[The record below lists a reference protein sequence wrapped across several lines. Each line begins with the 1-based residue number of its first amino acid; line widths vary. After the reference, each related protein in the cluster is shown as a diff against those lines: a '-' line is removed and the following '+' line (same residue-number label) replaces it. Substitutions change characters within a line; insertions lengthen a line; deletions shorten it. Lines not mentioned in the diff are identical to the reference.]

1 MVRGCSNP
9 MAPSRH
15 ALLTPFTRTQAG
27 LSRLLSLT
35 LQAGWESA
43 SCLKRFASKSRIQ
56 NTPCAIG
63 DGLAHAGVIPAVRVC
78 LFQPRPASLATNRA
92 KSVAR
97 SGRLP
102 FLIPM
107 KVNRFLFLIST
118 LSALTLIN
126 LPAIEPAPQT
136 AKKPLSNE
144 YHGTTVED
152 PYQWLENDEDPEVKK
167 WSDAQSQRTRAYLD
181 KLPDR
186 AAIEKQLTEWYA
198 KTSPSY
204 FSLVSRPGILF
215 AMKFQP
221 PKQQPLLV
229 TLVSADDLK
238 SEKVVLDPNVLDAKG
253 TTAIDWFVPSL
264 DGKYVTVSLSKGG
277 SEDGTLHFY
286 ETATGKA
293 LPDTIAHVQYPTA
306 GGSAAWNSDGTG
318 IYYTRFPRKGERADA
333 DLNFYQ
339 QIYFHKLGTPDTK
352 DTYSIGKDFPR
363 IAEITLAA
371 SRDSKYILATVANGD
386 GGDFAHYLLG
396 PDGTWKQI
404 TQFSDQIKLARLG
417 RDNALYL
424 LSRAGAP
431 RGKIL
436 RLPLDVPELKN
447 AAEIVASGEAVI
459 EQIVPSTDALYVA
472 DLLGGPSQIRRFDL
486 NGKNETTVSTPQISA
501 VQELLALEDGSLLFR
516 DVSYTEPAA
525 WFRCTNE
532 KTEPVKTPLRSTS
545 PVSFSDI
552 EVRREF
558 ATSKDGTRI
567 PLNIIFRQGMKR
579 DGHDPTLL
587 YGYGGYGISM
597 SPNFEFTRRLWF
609 DRGGVYVV
617 ANIRGGGEF
626 GEDWHK
632 AGNLTKKQNV
642 FDDFAAAAEYL
653 IKENYTR
660 PVKLAIQGGSNG
672 GLLMGAM
679 ITQHPDLMRAVVS
692 SVGIYDMLRVELAP
706 NGAFNV
712 TEFGTV
718 KDPEQFKAL
727 YAYSPYHQVVDGTKY
742 PSILMMTGANDGRV
756 APYHSR
762 KMTARL
768 DEANKSNNPILLR
781 TSSSA
786 GHGIGTALCER
797 IKQSEDIYAFLFAQ
811 LGMTKEM
818 TKH

>member
-1 MVRGCSNP
+1 MSTNRS
-9 MAPSRH
+9 
-15 ALLTPFTRTQAG
+15 PFV
-27 LSRLLSLT
+27 
-35 LQAGWESA
+35 
-43 SCLKRFASKSRIQ
+43 I
-56 NTPCAIG
+56 
-63 DGLAHAGVIPAVRVC
+63 GVI
-78 LFQPRPASLATNRA
+78 T
-92 KSVAR
+92 
-97 SGRLP
+97 
-102 FLIPM
+102 
-107 KVNRFLFLIST
+107 
-118 LSALTLIN
+118 ALTLLN
-126 LPAIEPAPQT
+126 LSAT
-136 AKKPLSNE
+136 AASPETPKKPVSTK
-144 YHGTTVED
+144 YQDVTVED
-152 PYQWLENDEDPEVKK
+152 PYQWLEQDNDPQVKA
-167 WSDAQSQRTRAYLD
+167 WSGAQNQRTRQYLD
-181 KLPDR
+181 RLPDR

-204 FSLVSRPGILF
+204 SSLVSRPGILF

-221 PKQQPLLV
+221 PKQQQLLV
-229 TLVSADDLK
+229 TLTSADDLK
-238 SEKVVLDPNVLDAKG
+238 SEKVVLDPNVLDPKG

-264 DGKYVTVSLSKGG
+264 DGKHVAVSLSKGG

-293 LPDTIAHVQYPTA
+293 LPDRIAHVQYPTA
-306 GGSAAWNSDGTG
+306 GGSAAWNADGTG
-318 IYYTRFPRKGERADA
+318 VYYTRFPRKGERPDA

-339 QIYFHKLGTPDTK
+339 HVYFHKIGTPDSE

-363 IAEITLAA
+363 IAEIALEAA
-371 SRDSKYILATVANGD
+371 RDGKYVLATVANGD
-386 GGDFAHYLLG
+386 GGDFAHYLLA

-404 TQFSDQIKLARLG
+404 TQFSDEIKIAHLG

-424 LSRAGAP
+424 VSRAGAP

-447 AAEIVASGEAVI
+447 AAEIVAAGDAVI
-459 EQIVPSTDALYVA
+459 ERIVPTSDALFVG

-486 NGKNETTVSTPQISA
+486 NGKNETIIPLPQISA
-501 VQELLALEDGSLLFR
+501 VQEMLALEDGSLLFR
-516 DVSYTEPAA
+516 DISYTEPAA
-525 WFRCTNE
+525 WFNCPNQ
-532 KTEPVKTPLRSTS
+532 KTEPVKTALRSTS
-545 PVSFSDI
+545 PVSFADI

-558 ATSKDGTRI
+558 ATSKDGTKI
-567 PLNIIFRQGMKR
+567 PLNILFRKDTKR
-579 DGHDPTLL
+579 NGQNPTLL

-597 SPNFEFTRRLWF
+597 SPNFDFTRRLWF
-609 DRGGVYVV
+609 DRGGIYVV

-626 GEDWHK
+626 GEGWHK

-660 PVKLAIQGGSNG
+660 PEKLAIMGASNG

-679 ITQHPDLMRAVVS
+679 ITQHPDLFRTAVS

-727 YAYSPYHQVVDGTKY
+727 YGYSPYHHVVDGTKY
-742 PSILMMTGANDGRV
+742 PSVLMMTGANDGRV

-768 DEANKSNNPILLR
+768 LAANKSENRILLR
-781 TSSSA
+781 TSTSA
-786 GHGIGTALCER
+786 GHGIGTALSER
-797 IKQSEDIYAFLFAQ
+797 IKQLADIYAFLFAQ
-811 LGMTKEM
+811 LGITEEL

>member
-1 MVRGCSNP
+1 M
-9 MAPSRH
+9 
-15 ALLTPFTRTQAG
+15 
-27 LSRLLSLT
+27 
-35 LQAGWESA
+35 SA
-43 SCLKRFASKSRIQ
+43 
-56 NTPCAIG
+56 
-63 DGLAHAGVIPAVRVC
+63 
-78 LFQPRPASLATNRA
+78 
-92 KSVAR
+92 
-97 SGRLP
+97 
-102 FLIPM
+102 
-107 KVNRFLFLIST
+107 NRFLFVMGAVAGLA
-118 LSALTLIN
+118 LSQLA
-126 LPAIEPAPQT
+126 AAQPAPET
-136 AKKPLSNE
+136 PRKPVSTQ
-144 YHGTTVED
+144 YHDVTVED
-152 PYQWLENDEDPEVKK
+152 PYQWLENDNDPQVKS
-167 WSDAQSQRTRAYLD
+167 WSDAQNQRTRQYLD

-204 FSLVSRPGILF
+204 SSLVSRPGILF

-229 TLVSADDLK
+229 TLASADDLK

-253 TTAIDWFVPSL
+253 TTAIDWFVPCL
-264 DGKYVTVSLSKGG
+264 DGKYVAVSLSKGG

-306 GGSAAWNSDGTG
+306 GGSAAWNGDGSG
-318 IYYTRFPRKGERADA
+318 IYYTRFPRKGERPEA

-339 QIYFHKLGTPDTK
+339 QVYFHKLGTPDTE
-352 DTYSIGKDFPR
+352 DTYSIGADFPR
-363 IAEITLAA
+363 IAEITLEA
-371 SRDSKYILATVANGD
+371 SRNGKYILATVANGD

-404 TQFSDQIKLARLG
+404 TQFSDQIKIVRLG
-417 RDNALYL
+417 RDDSLYL
-424 LSRAGAP
+424 ISRAGAP

-436 RLPLDVPELKN
+436 RLPLGVPELKN
-447 AAEIVASGEAVI
+447 AAEIVPAGDAVI
-459 EQIVPSTDALYVA
+459 ERIVPGRNALYVG

-486 NGKNETTVSTPQISA
+486 NGKNSTIIPIPQISA
-501 VQELLALEDGSLLFR
+501 VQEMLVLEDPAAAGLLFR

-525 WFRCTNE
+525 WFQCLNG
-532 KTEPVKTPLRSTS
+532 KTEPAKTALRSTS
-545 PVSFSDI
+545 PVSFADI

-558 ATSKDGTRI
+558 ATSKDGTKI
-567 PLNIIFRQGMKR
+567 PLNIVFRKGIKR
-579 DGHDPTLL
+579 DGQNPTLL

-597 SPNFEFTRRLWF
+597 SPNFDFTRRLWF

-653 IKENYTR
+653 IKEKYTR
-660 PVKLAIQGGSNG
+660 PEKLAIQGGSNG
-672 GLLMGAM
+672 GLLMGVM
-679 ITQHPDLMRAVVS
+679 ITQHPDLFRAVVS

-718 KDPEQFKAL
+718 KDPDQFKAL
-727 YAYSPYHQVVDGTKY
+727 YAYSPYHHVVDGNKY
-742 PSILMMTGANDGRV
+742 PSVLMMTGANDGRV

-768 DEANKSNNPILLR
+768 DEANKSENPILLR

-786 GHGIGTALCER
+786 GHGQGTALSER
-797 IKQSEDIYAFLFAQ
+797 VKQLADIYAFLFAQ
-811 LGMTKEM
+811 LGMTKE
-818 TKH
+818 

>member
-1 MVRGCSNP
+1 M
-9 MAPSRH
+9 
-15 ALLTPFTRTQAG
+15 
-27 LSRLLSLT
+27 
-35 LQAGWESA
+35 
-43 SCLKRFASKSRIQ
+43 
-56 NTPCAIG
+56 
-63 DGLAHAGVIPAVRVC
+63 
-78 LFQPRPASLATNRA
+78 
-92 KSVAR
+92 R
-97 SGRLP
+97 S
-102 FLIPM
+102 
-107 KVNRFLFLIST
+107 NRFLFLISALT
-118 LSALTLIN
+118 GLTLID

-136 AKKPLSNE
+136 AKKSVSDE
-144 YHGTTVED
+144 YHGVTVED
-152 PYQWLENDEDPEVKK
+152 PYQWLENDEDSAVKK
-167 WSDAQSQRTRAYLD
+167 WSDGQNQRTRAYLD

-221 PKQQPLLV
+221 PRQQPLLV
-229 TLVSADDLK
+229 TLVSPDDLK
-238 SEKVVLDPNVLDAKG
+238 SEKTVLDPNVVDSKG

-264 DGKYVTVSLSKGG
+264 DGKQVAISLSKGG

-306 GGSAAWNSDGTG
+306 GGSAAWNADGTG
-318 IYYTRFPRKGERADA
+318 IYYTRFPRKGERPEA

-339 QIYFHKLGTPDTK
+339 QVYFHKLGTPDTG

-363 IAEITLAA
+363 IAEIALEA
-371 SRDSKYILATVANGD
+371 SRNGKYILATVANGD
-386 GGDFAHYLLG
+386 GGDFAHYLLV
-396 PDGTWKQI
+396 PDGNWKQI
-404 TQFSDQIKLARLG
+404 TQFSDQIKAARLG

-424 LSRAGAP
+424 LSRADAP

-436 RLPLDVPELKN
+436 RLPLETQELKD
-447 AAEIVASGEAVI
+447 AVEIVPTDDAVI
-459 EQIVPSTDALYVA
+459 EQIIPTADALYVG
-472 DLLGGPSQIRRFDL
+472 DLLGGPSQIRRFGLD
-486 NGKNETTVSTPQISA
+486 GKGEAIIPVPKISD
-501 VQELLALEDGSLLFR
+501 VQEMLALEDNSLLFR

-525 WFRCTNE
+525 WFQCAQG
-532 KTEPVKTPLRSTS
+532 KTEPVKTALRNTS
-545 PVSFSDI
+545 PVSFADI
-552 EVRREF
+552 EVTREF
-558 ATSKDGTRI
+558 ATSKEGAKI
-567 PLNIIFRQGMKR
+567 PLNIVFRKGMKR
-579 DGHDPTLL
+579 DGQNPTLL
-587 YGYGGYGISM
+587 YGYGGYGVSM
-597 SPNFEFTRRLWF
+597 SPNFDFTRRLWF

-626 GEDWHK
+626 GEEWHK
-632 AGNLTKKQNV
+632 AGNLTKKQTV

-653 IKENYTR
+653 IKEKYTG
-660 PVKLAIQGGSNG
+660 PEKLAIQGGSNG

-718 KDPEQFKAL
+718 KNPEQFKAL
-727 YAYSPYHQVVDGTKY
+727 YAYSPYHHVVDGTKY

-768 DEANKSNNPILLR
+768 DEANKSDNPILLR

-786 GHGIGTALCER
+786 GHGIGTALSER
-797 IKQSEDIYAFLFAQ
+797 IKQAADIYAFLFAQ
-811 LGMTKEM
+811 LGMGGKRE
-818 TKH
+818 

>member
-1 MVRGCSNP
+1 M
-9 MAPSRH
+9 
-15 ALLTPFTRTQAG
+15 
-27 LSRLLSLT
+27 
-35 LQAGWESA
+35 SA
-43 SCLKRFASKSRIQ
+43 
-56 NTPCAIG
+56 
-63 DGLAHAGVIPAVRVC
+63 D
-78 LFQPRPASLATNRA
+78 
-92 KSVAR
+92 
-97 SGRLP
+97 
-102 FLIPM
+102 
-107 KVNRFLFLIST
+107 RFLFVVGAVGGL
-118 LSALTLIN
+118 ALGHL
-126 LPAIEPAPQT
+126 AAAQPAPET
-136 AKKPLSNE
+136 PKKTVSSQ
-144 YHGTTVED
+144 YHGVTVED
-152 PYQWLENDEDPEVKK
+152 PYQWLENDNDPQVKS
-167 WSDAQSQRTRAYLD
+167 WSDAQNQRTRQYLD

-204 FSLVSRPGILF
+204 SSLVSRPGILF

-229 TLVSADDLK
+229 TLASADDLK

-264 DGKYVTVSLSKGG
+264 DGKYVAVSLSKGG

-306 GGSAAWNSDGTG
+306 GGSAAWNGDGSG
-318 IYYTRFPRKGERADA
+318 IYYTRFPRKGERPEA

-339 QIYFHKLGTPDTK
+339 QIYFHKLGTLDTE
-352 DTYSIGKDFPR
+352 DRYSIGKEFPR
-363 IAEITLAA
+363 IAEITLEA
-371 SRDSKYILATVANGD
+371 SRNGKYILATVANGD

-396 PDGTWKQI
+396 PVGTWKQI
-404 TQFSDQIKLARLG
+404 TQFSDQIKIARLG
-417 RDNALYL
+417 RDDALYL
-424 LSRAGAP
+424 ISRAGAP

-436 RLPLDVPELKN
+436 RMPLGVPELKN
-447 AAEIVASGEAVI
+447 AAEIVAAGDAVI
-459 EQIVPSTDALYVA
+459 EHIVPSKDALYVG

-486 NGKNETTVSTPQISA
+486 NGKSATIIPIPQISA
-501 VQELLALEDGSLLFR
+501 VQEMLALEDGSLLFR
-516 DVSYTEPAA
+516 DLSYTEPAA
-525 WFRCTNE
+525 WFRCLNG
-532 KTEPVKTPLRSTS
+532 KTEPAKTAMRSTS
-545 PVSFSDI
+545 PVSFADI

-558 ATSKDGTRI
+558 ATSRDGAKI
-567 PLNIIFRQGMKR
+567 PLNIVFRKGMKR
-579 DGHDPTLL
+579 DGQNPTLL

-597 SPNFEFTRRLWF
+597 SPNFDFTRRLWF

-617 ANIRGGGEF
+617 ANIRGGGEL

-653 IKENYTR
+653 IKGNYTR
-660 PVKLAIQGGSNG
+660 PEKLAIQGGSNG
-672 GLLMGAM
+672 GLLMGVM
-679 ITQHPDLMRAVVS
+679 ITQHPDLFRAVVS

-718 KDPEQFKAL
+718 KDPDQFKAL
-727 YAYSPYHQVVDGTKY
+727 YAYSPYHHVADGTKY
-742 PSILMMTGANDGRV
+742 PSVLMMTGANDGRV

-768 DEANKSNNPILLR
+768 DEANKSENPILLR

-786 GHGIGTALCER
+786 GHGQGTALSER
-797 IKQSEDIYAFLFAQ
+797 VKQLADIYAFLFTQ
-811 LGMTKEM
+811 LGMTKE
-818 TKH
+818 

>member
-1 MVRGCSNP
+1 M
-9 MAPSRH
+9 
-15 ALLTPFTRTQAG
+15 RTN
-27 LSRLLSLT
+27 
-35 LQAGWESA
+35 
-43 SCLKRFASKSRIQ
+43 C
-56 NTPCAIG
+56 
-63 DGLAHAGVIPAVRVC
+63 
-78 LFQPRPASLATNRA
+78 
-92 KSVAR
+92 
-97 SGRLP
+97 
-102 FLIPM
+102 
-107 KVNRFLFLIST
+107 FLFLVCAA
-118 LSALTLIN
+118 SALALIN
-126 LPAIEPAPQT
+126 LPAAEPAPAT
-136 AKKPLSNE
+136 PKKPVSDE

-152 PYQWLENDEDPEVKK
+152 PYQWLEKDDDPEVKA
-167 WSDAQSQRTRAYLD
+167 WSAAQNQRTRDYLD

-186 AAIEKQLTEWYA
+186 AAIEKQLTDWYA

-204 FSLVSRPGILF
+204 SSLVSRPRVLF

-229 TLVSADDLK
+229 TLASADDLK

-264 DGKYVTVSLSKGG
+264 DGRHVAVSLSKEG

-286 ETATGKA
+286 ETVTGKA

-306 GGSAAWNSDGTG
+306 GGSAAWNADGTG
-318 IYYTRFPRKGERADA
+318 IYYTRFPRKGERPEA

-339 QIYFHKLGTPDTK
+339 QIYFHKLGTADVE

-363 IAEITLAA
+363 IAEIVLEA
-371 SRDSKYILATVANGD
+371 SRDGRYILATVANGD

-396 PDGTWKQI
+396 PRGNWKQI
-404 TQFSDQIKLARLG
+404 TQFSDQIKAARLG

-436 RLPLDVPELKN
+436 RLPLETPELSS
-447 AAEIVASGEAVI
+447 AVEIVPTGEAVI
-459 EQIVPSTDALYVA
+459 QQIVPTADALYA
-472 DLLGGPSQIRRFDL
+472 GDLLGGPSQIRRFGLD
-486 NGKNETTVSTPQISA
+486 GKGETIIPIPKISA
-501 VQELLALEDGSLLFR
+501 LQEMVALDNSLLFR

-525 WFRCTNE
+525 WFHCTKG
-532 KTEPVKTPLRSTS
+532 KTEPVSTALRSTS
-545 PVSFSDI
+545 PVSFVDI
-552 EVRREF
+552 EVTREF
-558 ATSKDGTRI
+558 ATSKDGAKI
-567 PLNIIFRQGMKR
+567 PLNIVFRKGMKR
-579 DGHDPTLL
+579 DGQNPTLL

-597 SPNFEFTRRLWF
+597 APNFDFTRRLWF

-653 IKENYTR
+653 IKQNYTR
-660 PVKLAIQGGSNG
+660 PEKLAIQGGSNG

-679 ITQHPDLMRAVVS
+679 ITQHPDLMQAVVS

-727 YAYSPYHQVVDGTKY
+727 YAYSPYHHVVDGTKF

-768 DEANKSNNPILLR
+768 DEANKSDNPILLR

-786 GHGIGTALCER
+786 GHGQGTALSER
-797 IKQSEDIYAFLFAQ
+797 VKQLADIYSFLFAQ
-811 LGMTKEM
+811 LDMSAKRMTNDERIPKSD
-818 TKH
+818 